1 MISETSSILASVC
14 RDFALKC
21 IASIGLI
28 GVNFA
33 FGEIQYKVMLAIL
46 TLVIFDFITAIKR
59 AYDKGEEIKSAKI
72 FRTAWK
78 IFLYFMMISAGV
90 LVETIIG
97 FNFMIEETILGFL
110 ALTELISILEN
121 ISHLGFG
128 VPEAL
133 LNKLKELKK
142 EK

>member
-1 MISETSSILASVC
+1 MVTDTVSMLNSIC
-14 RDFALKC
+14 RDFIIKC
-21 IASIGLI
+21 AASIGLI
-28 GVNFA
+28 GINFA
-33 FGEIQYKVMLAIL
+33 FGGIEYKIMFAIL

-59 AYDKGEEIKSAKI
+59 AYDKKEEIQSAKI

-90 LVETIIG
+90 LAETVIG

-128 VPEAL
+128 VPESL
-133 LNKLKELKK
+133 LNRLKDIRK